1 MIKNKENTDYTSSA
15 VLVCNL
21 IVEKYGY
28 TARIT
33 RIWEML
39 RDSLSISEFE
49 FLDFRNISPEFE
61 SYMVDKLIDWNT
73 GKDVDFSQIKDAI
86 LTAGYFTGIEKLLLN
101 QEDIEDRLW
110 GIFLA
115 VSNPGRTINLNNKK
129 E

>member
-33 RIWEML
+33 RLWEML

-49 FLDFRNISPEFE
+49 VFDFRDISPEFE
-61 SYMVDKLIDWNT
+61 SYLVDRLIDWNT

-86 LTAGYFTGIEKLLLN
+86 LTVGYFTEIEKLLLK

>member
-61 SYMVDKLIDWNT
+61 SYMVDRLIDWNT

>member
-21 IVEKYGY
+21 IIEKYGY

-61 SYMVDKLIDWNT
+61 SYMVDRLIDWNT